1 MRGWSLAFW
10 SGIRNWLASFELGLS
25 NQKPN
30 MNMPIAADAETQD
43 SLLAVCL
50 YAAFADGDKSEVE
63 REEIR
68 RLAGEIGSENVSSLS
83 RQILMRKLSLE
94 SVVAGLRTS
103 QDRLLAYELALGV
116 CEADGLVSA
125 DEKEFLASLRGHL
138 GLGDAEAGAVEQSV
152 ASVAL
157 VPVEASI
164 PEAPARD
171 NGGMILKYAI
181 LNGAL
186 ELLPETLATMAIV
199 PMQMKMVFRIA
210 KSHGMEVG
218 TSHIKEF
225 LATAGL
231 GLGSQ
236 MVEGFARKLMR
247 GVGKKIGGKM
257 VGRAADQITGSA
269 FSFASTYA
277 IGHVAEKHFAGG
289 RQIDSAGLKSL
300 FVPLQ
305 EQARELHTKYLPQ
318 IQEKARALDPAS
330 ILSMVRGST
339 PV

>member
-1 MRGWSLAFW
+1 
-10 SGIRNWLASFELGLS
+10 
-25 NQKPN
+25 
-30 MNMPIAADAETQD
+30 MNMPITTDVETQD
-43 SLLAVCL
+43 ALLAICL
-50 YAAFADGDKSEVE
+50 FAAFADGDKSSDE

-68 RLAGEIGSENVSSLS
+68 RLAGEIGSENLSHLS

-94 SVVAGLRTS
+94 SVIAGLRGP

-116 CEADGLVSA
+116 CEAGGSVSA
-125 DEKEFLASLRGHL
+125 DEKEFLTALRGHL
-138 GLGDAEAGAVEQSV
+138 RLGQEEAGAVEDSV

-157 VPVEASI
+157 VPVDAN
-164 PEAPARD
+164 APAAPVTD
-171 NGGMILKYAI
+171 NGGMILNYAI

-199 PMQMKMVFRIA
+199 PLQMKMVFRIA
-210 KSHGMEVG
+210 KSHGVELG
-218 TSHIKEF
+218 ASNIKEF

-247 GVGKKIGGKM
+247 GMGKKIGGKLA
-257 VGRAADQITGSA
+257 GRAADQITGSA

-277 IGHVAEKHFAGG
+277 IGQVAEKYY
-289 RQIDSAGLKSL
+289 SAGRRIDPASLKSL

-305 EQARELHTKYLPQ
+305 EQAKELHGKYLPE
-318 IQEKARALDPAS
+318 IQARAKTLDPAA